1 MASAIR
7 PASPIC
13 RRLPPL
19 PPPPRSAPS
28 PLAIVGPGDTL
39 TPRSSCTDATLPLNA
54 SRNSLSCLGAMLMEA
69 PLKTAS
75 KWKTHS
81 PSKREGAR
89 GAGAPCPAGYER
101 ARASSQR
108 ASCGGGVPRQRT
120 IQLFRVFRRFCF
132 FWGRGE
138 LREENEIL
146 ERKERERKEG
156 RRRGATRGVE
166 RKRAKKRR
174 EKKLPRIGPL
184 AAARSRSFPPL

>member
-39 TPRSSCTDATLPLNA
+39 TPRSSCTDATLPEKA
-54 SRNSLSCLGAMLMEA
+54 SRKSRSCPGAILIEA
-69 PLKTAS
+69 PRKTDS
-75 KWKTHS
+75 KWTRHS
-81 PSKREGAR
+81 PSNREGAR
-89 GAGAPCPAGYER
+89 RPEAGSRKER

-120 IQLFRVFRRFCF
+120 IQLLSLLLLIGGW
-132 FWGRGE
+132 WGRG
-138 LREENEIL
+138 
-146 ERKERERKEG
+146 
-156 RRRGATRGVE
+156 
-166 RKRAKKRR
+166 
-174 EKKLPRIGPL
+174 L
-184 AAARSRSFPPL
+184 ASSW

>member
-81 PSKREGAR
+81 PSKREGVR

-132 FWGRGE
+132 FWG
-138 LREENEIL
+138 
-146 ERKERERKEG
+146 
-156 RRRGATRGVE
+156 AW
-166 RKRAKKRR
+166 
-174 EKKLPRIGPL
+174 
-184 AAARSRSFPPL
+184 